1 MHKAFFLLWVLA
13 FLSACAMPTG
23 SLPFLKPTATCT
35 GGWGPYIGKD
45 MPDLTAAWQAAFR
58 ETGLEAQNVKVQG
71 VGETWVSICGDRR
84 TESWGAAYHEI
95 LATILVADIGD
106 ADLLGATIEKVYRAL
121 EPLVANEKL
130 LAGANLGIRF
140 ISKTDEDEV
149 LAVNCNYQQGLV
161 LMEEGKNGRELFDST
176 CTR

>member
-1 MHKAFFLLWVLA
+1 MRKFFLPLCVLI
-13 FLSACAMPTG
+13 FLSGCVIKAG
-23 SLPFLKPTATCT
+23 NLPFLKPTATCT

-58 ETGLEAQNVKVQG
+58 ETGLEARDVKVEG

-106 ADLLGATIEKVYRAL
+106 PDELGAAIEKVYRVL
-121 EPLVANEKL
+121 DPLVANEKL
-130 LAGANLGIRF
+130 LAGARLGILF
-140 ISKTDEDEV
+140 IAKTDANEV
-149 LAVNCNYQQGLV
+149 LAVDCNYQQGLV
-161 LMEEGKNGRELFDST
+161 MMDEGKAGMELFDST